1 MRSGIC
7 AKIADLFSLAAMRLR
22 RRRSRS
28 GGEECQ
34 VIHGNMRSAIAVKAP
49 DAMFT
54 GAVFILRDDLLRG
67 PGVSRGELLSQ
78 ARSAAEGYTAKT
90 LPGRRQPFLSPAAL
104 LILGASAAIIALW
117 LCGLI

>member
-1 MRSGIC
+1 M
-7 AKIADLFSLAAMRLR
+7 LFSLWVDAFKFLQHALSRFIPFQPGRPVIRRKGPPVDFPPFLQGSAALPFPLT
-22 RRRSRS
+22 
-28 GGEECQ
+28 E
-34 VIHGNMRSAIAVKAP
+34 A
-49 DAMFT
+49 
-54 GAVFILRDDLLRG
+54 
-67 PGVSRGELLSQ
+67 Q